1 MRDPGVYANKR
12 KFRARKVNKKHQY
25 NNEKREARQHN

>member
-12 KFRARKVNKKHQY
+12 KFRARDANKKHHK
-25 NNEKREARQHN
+25 NNEKRQARQYN

>member
-12 KFRARKVNKKHQY
+12 KFRARDGNKKHQY
-25 NNEKREARQHN
+25 NNEKHHAQRRK